1 MSIHAKKAETSR
13 HQDVNRF
20 PIVFRSDPG
29 RSAEVSLIVC
39 SPAALAAEK
48 PGIPDQWPDQIRVL
62 TLGYFAEVCIAM
74 TVIAAF
80 ARLFAFLA
88 HNDLLDVCGFML
100 L

>member
-1 MSIHAKKAETSR
+1 
-13 HQDVNRF
+13 
-20 PIVFRSDPG
+20 
-29 RSAEVSLIVC
+29 VC
-39 SPAALAAEK
+39 SPAAFATEK

-62 TLGYFAEVCIAM
+62 TLGYFAKVCIII

-88 HNDLLDVCGFML
+88 HDDLLDICDFVL